1 MSEEYRDDGEETKT
15 EITSDNPLY
24 DLAVFT
30 YNIFIKSNNIM

>member
-1 MSEEYRDDGEETKT
+1 MDVARVDEERIT
-15 EITSDNPLY
+15 EDSLY